1 MRKPPPF
8 VSLVCEHFKE
18 LPDPRVE
25 RTRLHSLLNVLVMAL
40 SGVIAGADGWDDLA
54 AFAKVNKGWFA
65 TFLELPAGVP
75 SADTFRRV
83 LSSLEPRGF
92 EKCFREL
99 VAGLAQS
106 VEGEVVAIDGKSLRG
121 AITKAGSKTPLHLVH
136 VWATK
141 QRLLLSQRGIQ
152 GGASGEVA
160 ASLEMLG
167 LLDLRKAIV
176 TTDANGCT
184 AEMTTAIRAQ
194 GADYVLALKG
204 NRGKQHGYVEQL
216 FAAAETEKYAGVAT
230 HVSRDKGHGRLET
243 RTVRVLEPT
252 DWPDAKRLPWT
263 DRRTAVQ
270 IERSRQV
277 NGKTSVER
285 HYYVSS
291 LPPDAEAH
299 ARVVREHW
307 GIENHLHWA
316 LDVTFGEDRRVIRDE
331 VGAQNFALLARLA
344 LMLLRN
350 EKSEKYGAPIKRKMA
365 GWNPDYIFRVL
376 TAGLSKT

>member
-1 MRKPPPF
+1 
-8 VSLVCEHFKE
+8 
-18 LPDPRVE
+18 
-25 RTRLHSLLNVLVMAL
+25 MAL
-40 SGVIAGADGWDDLA
+40 SCVIAGADGWDAMA
-54 AFAKVNKGWFA
+54 AFAKLNRKWFESY
-65 TFLELPAGVP
+65 LDLPAGVP

-83 LSSLEPRGF
+83 FSSLEPKAF

-99 VAGLAQS
+99 VTGLAQS
-106 VEGEVVAIDGKSLRG
+106 LEGEVVAIDGKALRG
-121 AITKAGSKTPLHLVH
+121 AIDKAGSKTPLHLVH

-141 QRLLLSQRGIQ
+141 QRLLLSQRAVTH
-152 GGASGEVA
+152 GASGEVA
-160 ASLEMLG
+160 ASLEMLA

-184 AEMTTAIRAQ
+184 AEMTTAIRAR

-204 NRGKQHGYVEQL
+204 NRGKQHEYVEEL
-216 FAAAETEKYAGVAT
+216 FAAAEAKRYAGVPA
-230 HVSRDKGHGRLET
+230 HVTRDAAHGRVEK
-243 RTVRVLEPT
+243 RIIRVLEPT
-252 DWPDAKRLPWT
+252 DWPAGKRAQWT

-270 IERSRQV
+270 IERVRRI
-277 NGKTSVER
+277 NGKTSTER

-291 LPPDAEAH
+291 LPPDSDLH

-316 LDVTFGEDRRVIRDE
+316 LDVTFGEDRRIIRDE
-331 VGAQNFALLARLA
+331 AGAQNFALLARLA

-376 TAGLSKT
+376 TAGITKA